1 MVSNM
6 GKGMFNDHGSIG
18 TFHGKALAVSIL
30 FMMVAAGFLIMAPGE
45 VKADTQP
52 GGTLINDFSAHARSN
67 TWWRLSDPEFLQ
79 FKIPTEDDAY
89 TAVCIQNRLAGEDY
103 DLFVYSDYEMTKKIG
118 SSTMGSDEYDI
129 VVIDGHT
136 YGGGFKYAKVFRFAG
151 TSWNSGI
158 RIESDYHNDADD
170 LYNGGDPD
178 YDGPLEVGRYQYSEF
193 EYHSSGYSG
202 SLEEEY
208 PMINMYDI
216 YLDAG
221 GSYDFDITSV
231 PGNTILNSYLF
242 KGSGNMDDVLAQDD
256 STGTGDSLSFSYEPD
271 SSGWYGFLVLDENR
285 ASSTSNNY
293 TMLISS
299 EFDMS
304 ATPTSKL
311 IAPGM
316 NVSYKVDVESLGIT
330 KPIGLSYSWWG
341 GSSNISAPSGGSAA
355 LSTSSVTIG
364 GVGTKSAYLNVS
376 TTASMAAGTYK
387 LRVWGSDTGH
397 GASDNTDYT
406 EVTLVVSNAPD
417 FFLSS
422 TPDLNQTNPGGSAKY
437 VISMDTINNFNDD
450 VNLSATSTPVSTG
463 LTFSFNPSQI
473 NASVSGSVLTVSAA
487 KTISPGVYSLSIKGT
502 NGTIDRYAN
511 GSQLRIYDPIEMEL
525 IGPTKGEIVSG
536 IYTFKVKA
544 GTPTTVKDV
553 DIAFGGAMASL
564 GTLKM
569 YYNSQNGFWE
579 RQVNTY
585 SFNDGAC
592 SINITARELGG
603 GVTYYPIFNFTL
615 SNSAPNPVIN
625 YPMDMSYV
633 TGSYMGISVNTSSHV
648 INARFRIDNN
658 AWTSMVRSG
667 NTWTGSWDTTQITDG
682 RHSLTI
688 EAKDSAGLT
697 GESSLTIFVDNNNP
711 TCNINSPIDGQYL
724 GGDHTFRVVAT
735 DTVMVDH
742 VNVTV
747 FESTIT
753 IPYNPITSS
762 YEYTVST
769 TTRADGMYSVLATA
783 YDKVGLT
790 RASTLIS
797 FNIDNNEPSLSINTP
812 RDGEIIGGTYSIG
825 ATSSDLFLHKVEY
838 RIDSG
843 GWANMTGADPTWSI
857 PVDTT
862 LLQDGGH
869 ILSVRSTDKASH
881 VTEQSVDF
889 IVDNTDPVCNIV
901 SPFDGRFIEG
911 VYNFQVSASDFVGI
925 DRVMLN
931 VFSGSAQTTLN
942 RQTGYYEYSY
952 NTMIMA
958 DGAYNITASAYDL
971 SGKLTNT
978 TLISFKVDN
987 IQPELTINEIQT
999 GDYVEGKVDLNVT
1012 AQDTFLLDL
1021 RYSVDGGTW
1030 MPIGTTWDTTLL
1042 LDGAHTLNIMARDQ
1056 AGHSSTQSLSLI
1068 VDNSVPVCAVNSPSP
1083 SEYIEGAYDFRM
1095 SAFDPVG
1102 IESVYLNV
1110 FGNRFLAIYSAS
1122 SGYYEFTTDTSLIA
1136 DGYHNCTATVTDL
1149 SGKVN
1154 ISIPITFQVD
1164 NNAPVLRV
1172 VDPLPGDFIEGMFTV
1187 SVNSTDVFLN
1197 RTEYNIDGTGW
1208 VDVSVVL
1215 NTSIF
1220 GDGSH
1225 TLFLRAIDEAGHTT
1239 TTSMAVVIDNY
1250 DPVGAISYPAIDG
1263 YITQS
1268 TPMFQVVASD
1278 LVGVE
1283 KVEIDITFDG
1293 FDGPLSMSYNSGTGY
1308 WEFRTDVSLIP
1319 DGSYNVSVV
1328 VTDLSGKY
1336 IDLGPRTF
1344 NIDLHRPEVVVSNLA
1359 NGDILS
1365 ELAQLNIFSRD
1376 AFLKT
1381 IQYKVDENEPSL
1393 LSYSMEGDWA
1403 NATFLWDTTSFSDG
1417 MHHITMIATDE
1428 AGWTTEVHFD
1438 IYVDNENPTCTI
1450 TSPVEGE
1457 FVEGVLSIRVTAFD
1471 IVGIDYVMIK
1481 VYDLEARVPYNA
1493 QTGYYEYSSNTITW
1507 GAGEDGI
1514 RNVTAIAYDLTGKS
1528 YTYGPIDFNVDNRAP
1543 SISINSPLEGEVVS
1557 GTFMFDVYNGD
1568 VFAKATEYNIDGAS
1582 WQAVTLGWD
1591 TTRVADGEHRILIRA
1606 TDLAGH
1612 MTMETINVIVD
1623 NHDPEVEIASPS
1635 RDEYVE
1641 GVYTFKVI
1649 AFDQVGIERAVIDV
1663 AGRLTPISYNIQTG
1677 YYEFVMD
1684 TRGLDDGTH
1693 TVNATVTDVAGRS
1706 VTTSTI
1712 EFRVD
1717 NSFPSLTVET
1727 PVKGELIS
1735 GLYAVRAYTGDV
1747 FPGAVRYA
1755 IDGTTWYDVSVPWDS
1770 TLVGDGPHQVTIR
1783 TTDKAGHSM
1792 YFDVDVTVDNS
1803 PPVISQATIAPGQIF
1818 SGVQTLRFYVV
1829 DAIGVRQVTLTIDDE
1844 NAIEIFKGESGMYYE
1859 YLMNTRRFQ
1868 DGNHVIHISVT
1879 DMAGNEVNDT
1889 YGIKTDNTGPEI
1901 SLDYFWIEGDM
1912 EVRIGE
1918 VKEGTSVVFKA
1929 TVTDPS
1935 NVSVVYIN
1943 IDSSGWREM
1952 TPDSNASNEDTY
1964 LLYWPTVGEDTGA
1977 HIFQIKTSDILGNEN
1992 SKSGLINVRR
2002 EIKEDS
2008 FGERFVEGFT
2018 SALPILWFLIFVA
2031 LMVALFILGYL
2042 GILTKWARGEGRE
2055 REEKPTEGKE
2065 GEEKPKGGLGMFKGR
2080 SARKDK
2086 EPKINTLKDTK
2097 SKPIKLP
2104 GMKGSED
2111 TTDLEEME
2119 FD

>member
-1 MVSNM
+1 MVRS
-6 GKGMFNDHGSIG
+6 HLSGSLYDSMSRGEVRRKII
-18 TFHGKALAVSIL
+18 AVSIL
-30 FMMVAAGFLIMAPGE
+30 FTMIAAGFLIMATGE

-52 GGTLINDFSAHARSN
+52 GGTLINDFPAHARSN

-89 TAVCIQNRLAGEDY
+89 TAVCIQNRLTGEDY
-103 DLFVYSDYEMTKKIG
+103 DLFVYSDYEMTQKIG

-129 VVIDGHT
+129 VIIDGHT
-136 YGGGFKYAKVFRFAG
+136 YGGGFKYGKVFRFAG

-158 RIESDYHNDADD
+158 RIESDYHSDADD
-170 LYNGGDPD
+170 LHNGGDPD

-231 PGNTILNSYLF
+231 PGNTILNTYLF
-242 KGSGNMDDVLAQDD
+242 KGSGNMDNVLAQDD

-271 SSGWYGFLVLDENR
+271 ISGWYGLLVLDENR
-285 ASSTSNNY
+285 ASSSSNNY

-316 NVSYKVDVESLGIT
+316 NVSYQVDVESLGIT
-330 KPIGLSYSWWG
+330 KPLSLSYSWWD
-341 GSSNISAPSGGSAA
+341 GSSNISAPTGGSAA
-355 LSTSSVTIG
+355 LSASSVTIG
-364 GVGTKSAYLNVS
+364 GVGTGSAYLNVT

-437 VISMDTINNFNDD
+437 VISMDTINSFTDN
-450 VNLSATSTPVSTG
+450 VTLSATSTPASSG
-463 LTFSFNPSQI
+463 LTFSFAPSQI
-473 NASVSGSVLTVSAA
+473 SSTVSETVLTVSAA

-525 IGPTKGEIVSG
+525 IGPTKGEVVSG
-536 IYTFKVKA
+536 VYTFKVKA

-553 DIAFGGAMASL
+553 DIAFGGTMVSL

-592 SINITARELGG
+592 SINITAKELGG

-633 TGSYMGISVNTSSHV
+633 TGNFMGISVNTSSHV

-658 AWTSMVRSG
+658 AWTSMVRSV

-682 RHSLTI
+682 QHSLTI

-697 GESSLTIFVDNNNP
+697 GESSITLFVDNNIP

-724 GGDHTFRVVAT
+724 GGDHTFRVVST
-735 DTVMVDH
+735 DTVAVDH

-747 FESTIT
+747 FGSTVT

-769 TTRADGMYSVLATA
+769 TTRADGTYSVLATA

-790 RASTLIS
+790 KASVLIS
-797 FNIDNNEPSLSINTP
+797 FNIDNNEPSLSITLP
-812 RDGEIIGGTYSIG
+812 IDGEIIGGTYAMG
-825 ATSSDLFLHKVEY
+825 ATSSDLFLHKIEY

-857 PVDTT
+857 LVDTT
-862 LLQDGGH
+862 LLQDGDH
-869 ILSVRSTDKASH
+869 ILYIRSTDNASH
-881 VTEQSVDF
+881 VTAQSVDF
-889 IVDNTDPVCNIV
+889 IVDNTNPVCNIV
-901 SPFDGRFIEG
+901 SPFDGQFIEG
-911 VYNFQVSASDFVGI
+911 VYNFQISASDSVGI
-925 DRVMLN
+925 DKVVLE
-931 VFSGSAQTTLN
+931 VFSDSAQTTLN
-942 RQTGYYEYSY
+942 RQTGYFQYAFNTLTVTDGSY
-952 NTMIMA
+952 NTI
-958 DGAYNITASAYDL
+958 ASAYDL
-971 SGKLTNT
+971 SNKRTNST
-978 TLISFKVDN
+978 NVSFKVDN
-987 IQPELTINEIQT
+987 LPPEMALNNLQTGDFVDGTVTWSINVSDAFLLDAMYSVDGGGWVNTTTGWDTTSLLDGTHTVTIRARDQAGHSTSQSLDLIVDNNVPVCAVNSPVVDEFISSTYVFRMSATDSVGIDKVYLNVFGANFTSTFSAASGYYEFTSDTSVRIDGDYVCYAIAYDLSGKMSTSSPISFHIDNVDPVMTIHGLQT
-999 GDYVEGKVDLNVT
+999 GDYVEGSVDLNVS
-1012 AQDTFLLDL
+1012 AQDTFLLDV

-1030 MPIGTTWDTTLL
+1030 MLINTTWDTALL
-1042 LDGAHTLNIMARDQ
+1042 LDGQHDVEIMARDR
-1056 AGHSSTQSLSLI
+1056 AGHFTTQTLGLV
-1068 VDNSVPVCAVNSPSP
+1068 VDNTVPVCAVNSPSP
-1083 SEYIEGAYDFRM
+1083 SEYIESAYTFRL
-1095 SAFDPVG
+1095 SASDSVG
-1102 IESVYLNV
+1102 IDSVYLNV
-1110 FGNRFLAIYSAS
+1110 FGSSFIATYSSS
-1122 SGYYEFTTDTSLIA
+1122 SGYFEFTTDTSLIT
-1136 DGYHNCTATVTDL
+1136 DGVHSCNATVTDL
-1149 SGKVN
+1149 SGKTQTSPE
-1154 ISIPITFQVD
+1154 IFFQVD
-1164 NNAPVLRV
+1164 NNVPVLRINN
-1172 VDPLPGDFIEGMFTV
+1172 PLPGDYIEGQYGL
-1187 SVNSTDVFLN
+1187 SVNATDTFLN
-1197 RTEYNIDGTGW
+1197 RIEYNMDGTGW
-1208 VDVSVVL
+1208 VDISIPL
-1215 NTSIF
+1215 NTSSF
-1220 GDGSH
+1220 GDGDHS
-1225 TLFLRAIDEAGHTT
+1225 LSIRAVDGAGHIT
-1239 TTSMAVVIDNY
+1239 TTSVNVIIDNY
-1250 DPVGAISYPAIDG
+1250 LPVGSISYPAIEG

-1268 TPMFQVVASD
+1268 TPVFQVVASD

-1283 KVEIDITFDG
+1283 KVDVDLTFEG
-1293 FDGPLSMSYNSGTGY
+1293 FEGPLPMSYNSGTGY

-1319 DGSYNVSVV
+1319 DGSYNLSVV
-1328 VTDLSGKY
+1328 VTDLSGKQ

-1344 NIDLHRPEVVVSNLA
+1344 NIDLHRPEVVVNNLA
-1359 NGDILS
+1359 SGDILS
-1365 ELAQLNIFSRD
+1365 ELSQLNIFSRD

-1381 IQYKVDENEPSL
+1381 IQYKVDENEPLL
-1393 LSYSMEGDWA
+1393 LSYAAEGDWA

-1417 MHHITMIATDE
+1417 AHHITVIATDE
-1428 AGWTTEVHFD
+1428 AGWETKVHFD
-1438 IYVDNENPTCTI
+1438 IYVDNEDPTCTI
-1450 TSPVEGE
+1450 TSPVEDE
-1457 FVEGVLSIRVTAFD
+1457 FVEGILSIRVTAFD
-1471 IVGIDYVMIK
+1471 IVGIDYVMIR

-1591 TTRVADGEHRILIRA
+1591 TTRVSDGDHRILIRA

-1612 MTMETINVIVD
+1612 LTMETINVIVD

-1641 GVYTFKVI
+1641 GVFTFRVI
-1649 AFDQVGIERAVIDV
+1649 AFDQVGIERASIDV
-1663 AGRLTPISYNIQTG
+1663 AGRSTPISYNIQTG

-1693 TVNATVTDVAGRS
+1693 TVNATVIDAAGRS

-1770 TLVGDGPHQVTIR
+1770 TLVGDGPHQVTIK

-1792 YFDVDVTVDNS
+1792 YFDVDVTV
-1803 PPVISQATIAPGQIF
+1803 
-1818 SGVQTLRFYVV
+1818 
-1829 DAIGVRQVTLTIDDE
+1829 
-1844 NAIEIFKGESGMYYE
+1844 
-1859 YLMNTRRFQ
+1859 
-1868 DGNHVIHISVT
+1868 
-1879 DMAGNEVNDT
+1879 
-1889 YGIKTDNTGPEI
+1889 
-1901 SLDYFWIEGDM
+1901 
-1912 EVRIGE
+1912 
-1918 VKEGTSVVFKA
+1918 
-1929 TVTDPS
+1929 
-1935 NVSVVYIN
+1935 
-1943 IDSSGWREM
+1943 
-1952 TPDSNASNEDTY
+1952 
-1964 LLYWPTVGEDTGA
+1964 
-1977 HIFQIKTSDILGNEN
+1977 
-1992 SKSGLINVRR
+1992 
-2002 EIKEDS
+2002 
-2008 FGERFVEGFT
+2008 
-2018 SALPILWFLIFVA
+2018 
-2031 LMVALFILGYL
+2031 
-2042 GILTKWARGEGRE
+2042 
-2055 REEKPTEGKE
+2055 
-2065 GEEKPKGGLGMFKGR
+2065 
-2080 SARKDK
+2080 
-2086 EPKINTLKDTK
+2086 
-2097 SKPIKLP
+2097 
-2104 GMKGSED
+2104 
-2111 TTDLEEME
+2111 
-2119 FD
+2119 